1 MTAQRVQLR
10 QLTLLAILT
19 ALSVVLRIAKLVPIP
34 NVQPVSDILMIV
46 TLELGV
52 GFGIA
57 LTALTMF
64 LSNIILGFGIW
75 TIPQI
80 LAYIGCVLTI
90 AFLAK
95 ILPLKKHLTL
105 QIIVAVIIGF
115 EYGFLVSLGMS
126 IYGGVA
132 AFVAYWLSGILFDFY
147 HAAGNFAF
155 YLVLY
160 KPLTMA
166 LEKYEKRLL

>member
-1 MTAQRVQLR
+1 MTAQRIQLR

-57 LTALTMF
+57 LAALTMF

-95 ILPLKKHLTL
+95 ILPLK
-105 QIIVAVIIGF
+105 IGF

>member
-1 MTAQRVQLR
+1 MTAQRIQLR

-57 LTALTMF
+57 LAALTMF
-64 LSNIILGFGIW
+64 LSNIVLGFGIW

-90 AFLAK
+90 AF
-95 ILPLKKHLTL
+95 
-105 QIIVAVIIGF
+105 
-115 EYGFLVSLGMS
+115 
-126 IYGGVA
+126 
-132 AFVAYWLSGILFDFY
+132 
-147 HAAGNFAF
+147 
-155 YLVLY
+155 
-160 KPLTMA
+160 
-166 LEKYEKRLL
+166 